1 MIKAFSD
8 SVFSGTAVAIGNFD
22 GVHMAHALLIKD
34 AVRFAASKKLKSAVY
49 TFYPHPSLF
58 FGKSIKKITSEEDK
72 DGIIE
77 ALGADILYKEHCD
90 REFLSMSAE
99 DFAAKVLKGR
109 LGAKA
114 VFVGYDFTFGRNS
127 EGTAEDLKA
136 LGEKYGFSVTVM
148 PKLQTKE
155 GVAVK
160 STAVREL
167 IEAGDMENAAKM
179 LGRPH
184 FYTGTVVKC
193 KGLGKKIGFPTA
205 NIYPEE
211 DLVLPPFGVYAVK
224 ASVGGEIY
232 GGVANIGVNPTV
244 ENGSIPK
251 IETHIF
257 GFDKNI
263 YSERIKISFLKMI
276 RREQAFCD
284 TSALSRQIKEDE
296 EGVKKIIDK
305 LKDIW

>member
-8 SVFSGTAVAIGNFD
+8 SVFSDTAVAIGNFD
-22 GVHMAHALLIKD
+22 GVHPAHAALIKD
-34 AVRFAASKKLKSAVY
+34 AVCTAASKKLKSAVY
-49 TFYPHPSLF
+49 TFCPHPSEV
-58 FGKSIKKITSEEDK
+58 FGKNIKKITSEEDK
-72 DGIIE
+72 DRLIE
-77 ALGADILYKEHCD
+77 ALGADILYKERCNK
-90 REFLSMSAE
+90 EFLSMSAD
-99 DFAAKVLKGR
+99 DFARTVLQGR
-109 LGAKA
+109 LGARA
-114 VFVGYDFTFGRNS
+114 VLVGYDFTFGRGS

-148 PKLQTKE
+148 PKMQTDS
-155 GVAVK
+155 GTAVK

-167 IEAGDMENAAKM
+167 IEAGDMEGAAKM

-211 DLVLPPFGVYAVK
+211 GLVLPPFGVYAVK
-224 ASVGGEIY
+224 VSLGGEAY
-232 GGVANIGVNPTV
+232 DGVANVGVNPTV

-257 GFDKNI
+257 GFDKSI
-263 YSERIKISFLKMI
+263 YSEHIKISFLKMI
-276 RREQAFCD
+276 RRERAFGD
-284 TSALSRQIKEDE
+284 ASALSRQIKEDKE
-296 EGVKKIIDK
+296 SAKKIIDK